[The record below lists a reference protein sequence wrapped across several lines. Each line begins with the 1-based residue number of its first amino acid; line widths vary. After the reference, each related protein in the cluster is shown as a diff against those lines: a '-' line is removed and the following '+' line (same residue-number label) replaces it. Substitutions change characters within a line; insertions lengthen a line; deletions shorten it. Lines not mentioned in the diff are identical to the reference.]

1 MDQTVKQSAPME
13 VDPWTDRVGGLLE
26 RFPGL
31 MIRAGD
37 WETRMLR
44 DRLAEIAIDR
54 PVYVAGLARSGST
67 ILLELLARHPEAV
80 THRYRDFP
88 LLPIPWGWNWFVDRA
103 GQVERQAK
111 ERAHRDRI
119 VVTPESPEA
128 FEEVLWSAFFAGLHD
143 EEKSAVLDR
152 NTAHPRFEAFYRDH
166 IRKLLALRGGKR
178 YVSKGNYNVTRI
190 AYLKKI
196 LPDAR
201 FVVPIRDPVWHIASL
216 VKQHRLFL
224 TAGAGDE
231 RVRRHMRRSGH
242 FEFGPDRCA
251 INIARDGAPARA
263 ALHWRNGEE
272 IAGWAA
278 QWADVYGHVADL
290 MQDAET
296 AQAIKIVRYEDFC
309 ADPGPVFAEVLQHC
323 GLEPA
328 GLIETAGRMVSPP
341 TYYEPSFTSA
351 ERDTIRDLTAD
362 VAGRFGY
369 GQVLKEAN

>member
-1 MDQTVKQSAPME
+1 MDQTVNKSAHME
-13 VDPWTDRVGGLLE
+13 VDPWTDRVGTLLE

-31 MIRAGD
+31 MIKAGN

-44 DRLAEIAIDR
+44 DHLADITIDR

-67 ILLELLARHPEAV
+67 ILLELLARHPETV

-88 LLPIPWGWNWFVDRA
+88 LLPIPWGWNWFIDRA
-103 GQVERQAK
+103 GRVEQQAA

-119 VVTPESPEA
+119 IVTPESPEA
-128 FEEVLWSAFFAGLHD
+128 FEEVLWSAFFPDLHD
-143 EEKSAVLDR
+143 EEKSAVLDGD
-152 NTAHPRFEAFYRDH
+152 TVHSRFEAFYRDH
-166 IRKLLALRGGKR
+166 ILKLLALRGGRR

-190 AYLKKI
+190 AYLRKI

-224 TAGAGDE
+224 TAAAEDE

-242 FEFGPDRCA
+242 FEFGPDRRA
-251 INIARDGAPARA
+251 INTGADGAPARA

-290 MQDAET
+290 MRDSET
-296 AQAIKIVRYEDFC
+296 AQAIRIVCYEDFC
-309 ADPGPVFAEVLQHC
+309 ADPGPVFAEVLAHC
-323 GLEPA
+323 GLERA
-328 GLIETAGRMVSPP
+328 GLVEIAHTTISPP
-341 TYYEPSFTSA
+341 TYYEPSFTTA
-351 ERDTIRDLTAD
+351 ERDTIWRITAD

-369 GQVLKEAN
+369 G